1 MIGEPYIKLRLSSVC
16 QASDKHWK
24 TKPVKGMQKAPI
36 FNEDIKLYVAPVVKL
51 VNISLLSYLFRSVT
65 EAEMNSE
72 GSLVF
77 FYLLDKKLR
86 HRIPHGMCALDC
98 KKIPQLSVKSKSSI
112 MEPVGPE
119 RKNFRL
125 PLFRFTEETPCLK
138 ELTVRAD
145 KKDSMA
151 SNFLKVNELLLSGH
165 PLQRVKFGTI
175 KRS

>member
-1 MIGEPYIKLRLSSVC
+1 
-16 QASDKHWK
+16 
-24 TKPVKGMQKAPI
+24 
-36 FNEDIKLYVAPVVKL
+36 
-51 VNISLLSYLFRSVT
+51 
-65 EAEMNSE
+65 MNSE

-77 FYLLDKKLR
+77 FYLLDRKLR
-86 HRIPHGMCALDC
+86 HRVPHGMCALDC
-98 KKIPQLSVKSKSSI
+98 KKIPQLSAKSKSSI

-138 ELTVRAD
+138 ELAVRAD

-151 SNFLKVNELLLSGH
+151 SNFLKVNELLLSQH

-175 KRS
+175 RKN